1 MKQWQRWLMVGTLM
15 SMSIIGFFGCGLQ
28 FNDHDKDV
36 LKVGAIG
43 FASTLEPT
51 ENYFSWVVVR
61 YGIGET
67 LVKFNDTMGTEP
79 WIALKWSVGDDNQ
92 TWTFTIN
99 DKVTFSNGRK
109 VTAQAVKESLERT
122 FEKSQ
127 RAKTF
132 FNYDRIEA
140 NGQTLIIHTDKVY
153 PNLPG
158 LLGDPL
164 FLIVDVQSER
174 EGRNFAVDG
183 PIGTGPYVATSFT
196 KERAELEANKHYWDG
211 TVPFKRVEV
220 PAINDANTRAMAL
233 QSGDVDMAINI
244 GPGEYD
250 LFKDNKDYVFEESSS
265 LRDVMVRMSQ
275 NGALADANIRAA
287 LIAGIDRESYAKTLL
302 KDTFIAGKAPLPP
315 SLGYGFKQVKAS
327 NQYSPENA
335 RKLLAQSGWVD
346 TDGDGYV
353 DKDGQ
358 DLVLDF
364 YTYTSRPELNLYAE
378 AMQADYKKI
387 GIGIN
392 IKIVDYS
399 VIDELAKSGAY
410 DLMISSVVTANTG
423 NPVWFL
429 KQYWGSNIDGANP
442 NNGSGYSNP
451 RYDELL
457 ALAGSTMDSTTAHN
471 AIISAQQI
479 LLDDNAAIYLG
490 YPKINLVGKNYMK
503 GIHTSPCEYYI
514 ITKDLKKE

>member
-1 MKQWQRWLMVGTLM
+1 MMHWKRWILVGSLLGA
-15 SMSIIGFFGCGLQ
+15 SVVGLAGCGLTS
-28 FNDHDKDV
+28 NTPNKDT

-67 LVKFNDTMGTEP
+67 LVKFNDTMKPEP
-79 WIALKWSVGDDNQ
+79 WLATKWTVAEDNQ

-99 DKVTFSNGRK
+99 DKVKFSNGK
-109 VTAQAVKESLERT
+109 KLTAQDVKESLERT
-122 FEKSQ
+122 FAKST

-132 FNYDRIEA
+132 FNYDWITA
-140 NGQTLIIHTDKVY
+140 DGQTLTIHTDKVY

-158 LLGDPL
+158 MLGDPL
-164 FLIVDVQSER
+164 FLIVDVEAER
-174 EGRNFAVDG
+174 NGRNFSTEG
-183 PIGTGPYVATSFT
+183 PIGTGPYVATAFT
-196 KERAELEANKHYWDG
+196 KERAELKANENYWDG
-211 TVPFKRVEV
+211 TVPFKKVEV

-244 GPGEYD
+244 GPGEYG
-250 LFKDNKDYVFEESSS
+250 LFADNSQYVVSETAS

-275 NGALADANIRAA
+275 KGQLADPNLRAA
-287 LIAGIDRESYAKTLL
+287 LIAGIDRSSYAKNLL
-302 KDTFIAGKAPLPP
+302 KDTFIPGKAPLPP
-315 SLGYGFKQVKAS
+315 SLGYGFKQVKAP

-335 RKLLAQSGWVD
+335 KNLLAASGWTD
-346 TDGDGYV
+346 TNGDGYV
-353 DKDGQ
+353 DKNGEN
-358 DLVLDF
+358 LSLTF

-387 GIGIN
+387 GIDIQ
-392 IKIVDYS
+392 IKVVDYS
-399 VIDELAKSGAY
+399 LIEDLAKSGDY
-410 DLMISSVVTANTG
+410 DLMISSIVTANTG

-429 KQYWGSNIDGANP
+429 KQYWGSNIDGSNP
-442 NNGSGYSNP
+442 NNGSGFSNA

-457 ALAGSTMDSTTAHN
+457 TLAGSTMDATTSHN

-479 LLDDNAAIYLG
+479 LLDENAAIFLG
-490 YPKINLVGKNYMK
+490 YPKINIIGKSYMK
-503 GIHTSPCEYYI
+503 GIKAVPSEYYV